1 MSLPPNFGQAFDL
14 SSLTK
19 PKVDPTTPLPGI
31 EVSVE
36 NLSSDIL
43 PLSLVRPVIVLMW
56 SPRSAESVE
65 MIKVLGKLQIDFK
78 EAFALARVDI
88 EAHPQVAQAFQTKA
102 VPYAVAIIAEQMV
115 PLFEQ
120 SYPEAQVRMVIDKVL
135 TLASEQGIG
144 QAPVEQMEAEEIEAM
159 EALEAGNY
167 VAAEA
172 AYKKWLSRK
181 PSENLAK
188 LGLAQTQLLMR
199 TEGSDLDT
207 VISESTKNPGDI
219 ALQLKAADVEMVNGG
234 VEAAFTRLLHAVRAT
249 SGDDRTK
256 VKNHLL
262 NLFALV
268 DPSDPRLVAARK
280 ELASALFSEKH

>member
-19 PKVDPTTPLPGI
+19 PKVDPSTPLPGI

-43 PLSLVRPVIVLMW
+43 PLSLVRPVIVVMW
-56 SPRSAESVE
+56 TPRSAESADMVK
-65 MIKVLGKLQIDFK
+65 ILGKLEVDYKQ
-78 EAFALARVDI
+78 AFALARVDI
-88 EAHPQVAQAFQTKA
+88 EAHPQVGQAFQTKSI
-102 VPYAVAIIAEQMV
+102 PYAVAIIAEQMV

-135 TLASEQGIG
+135 ALAAEQGIS
-144 QAPVEQMEAEEIEAM
+144 QAPVEQMEAEEIEALD
-159 EALEAGNY
+159 ALEAGNY
-167 VAAEA
+167 PAAEA
-172 AYKKWLSRK
+172 AYKKWLARK
-181 PSENLAK
+181 PSENFAK

-199 TEGSDLDT
+199 TEGLELDT
-207 VISESTKNPGDI
+207 VIAESTKNPSDI

-249 SGDDRTK
+249 AGDDRAK
-256 VKNHLL
+256 VKDHLL

-268 DPSDPRLVAARK
+268 DPTDPRLVAARK
-280 ELASALFSEKH
+280 ELASALF

>member
-19 PKVDPTTPLPGI
+19 PKVDPTIPMPGI

-65 MIKVLGKLQIDFK
+65 MVKILGKLETDYK
-78 EAFALARVDI
+78 TAFSLARVDI
-88 EAHPQVAQAFQTKA
+88 EAHPQVAQAFQTKSI
-102 VPYAVAIIAEQMV
+102 PYAVAIISEQMV

-159 EALEAGNY
+159 EALEAGDY

-181 PSENLAK
+181 PAENLAK
-188 LGLAQTQLLMR
+188 LGLAQTQLLIR
-199 TEGSDLDT
+199 TEGLELDA
-207 VISESTKNPGDI
+207 VISESTKNPSDI
-219 ALQLKAADVEMVNGG
+219 ALQLKAADVEIVNGG
-234 VEAAFTRLLHAVRAT
+234 VEAAFTRLVHAVRAT
-249 SGDDRTK
+249 SGDERGK
-256 VKNHLL
+256 VKDHLL

-280 ELASALFSEKH
+280 ELASALF

>member
-19 PKVDPTTPLPGI
+19 PKVDPSTPLPGI

-56 SPRSAESVE
+56 SPRSAESIE
-65 MIKVLGKLQIDFK
+65 MIKVLGKLEIDYK
-78 EAFALARVDI
+78 GAFALARVDI
-88 EAHPQVAQAFQTKA
+88 EAHPQVAQAFQTKT

-120 SYPEAQVRMVIDKVL
+120 SYPEAQVRMVMDKVL

-159 EALEAGNY
+159 DALEAGNY

-181 PSENLAK
+181 PAENLAK

-199 TEGSDLDT
+199 TEGLELEK
-207 VISESTKNPGDI
+207 VVSESTKNPSDI
-219 ALQLKAADVEMVNGG
+219 ALQLKAADVEIVNGG
-234 VEAAFTRLLHAVRAT
+234 VEAAFARLIHAVRAT
-249 SGDDRTK
+249 SGDERTK
-256 VKNHLL
+256 VKDHLL

-268 DPSDPRLVAARK
+268 DQSDPRLVAARK
-280 ELASALFSEKH
+280 ELASALF

>member
-19 PKVDPTTPLPGI
+19 PKVDPSVPLPGI

-36 NLSSDIL
+36 NLSSEIL
-43 PLSLVRPVIVLMW
+43 PLSLVRAVIVVMW
-56 SPRSAESVE
+56 SPRSSESVE
-65 MIKVLGKLQIDFK
+65 MVKILGKLELDYKQT
-78 EAFALARVDI
+78 FALARVDI
-88 EAHPQVAQAFQTKA
+88 EAHPQVGQAFQTKSI
-102 VPYAVAIIAEQMV
+102 PYAVAIIAEQMV

-135 TLASEQGIG
+135 TLASEQGVG
-144 QAPVEQMEAEEIEAM
+144 QAPVESMEAEEIEAI
-159 EALEAGNY
+159 EALEAGNF

-181 PSENLAK
+181 PNENLAK

-199 TEGSDLDT
+199 TEGLQLDD
-207 VISESTKNPGDI
+207 VIAESTSNPTDI
-219 ALQLKAADVEMVNGG
+219 TLQLKAADVEIVNGG

-249 SGDDRTK
+249 SGEDRTK
-256 VKNHLL
+256 VKDHLL
-262 NLFALV
+262 SLFSLI
-268 DPSDPRLVAARK
+268 DQSDPRLVAARK
-280 ELASALFSEKH
+280 ELASALF

>member
-19 PKVDPTTPLPGI
+19 PKVDPSIPLPGI

-56 SPRSAESVE
+56 SPRSPESVE
-65 MIKVLGKLQIDFK
+65 MIKVLGKLEGDYK

-88 EAHPQVAQAFQTKA
+88 EAHPQVAQAFQTKT

-120 SYPEAQVRMVIDKVL
+120 SYPEAQVRMVLDKVL

-159 EALEAGNY
+159 DALEAGNY

-181 PSENLAK
+181 PGENLAK
-188 LGLAQTQLLMR
+188 LGLAQTQLLIR
-199 TEGSDLDT
+199 TEGLERNVVLD
-207 VISESTKNPGDI
+207 ESTKNPTDI
-219 ALQLKAADVEMVNGG
+219 ALQLRAADVEIVNGG
-234 VEAAFTRLLHAVRAT
+234 VEAAFARLIQAVRST
-249 SGDDRTK
+249 SGDERTK
-256 VKNHLL
+256 VKDHLL

-268 DPSDPRLVAARK
+268 DQSDPRLVAARK
-280 ELASALFSEKH
+280 ELASALF

>member
-19 PKVDPTTPLPGI
+19 PKVDPSIPLPGI

-36 NLSSDIL
+36 NLSSEIL

-56 SPRSAESVE
+56 SPRSAESAE
-65 MIKVLGKLQIDFK
+65 MVKVLGKLENDYKQ
-78 EAFALARVDI
+78 AFALARVDI
-88 EAHPQVAQAFQTKA
+88 EAHPQVAQAFQTKSI
-102 VPYAVAIIAEQMV
+102 PYAVAIIAEQMV

-120 SYPEAQVRMVIDKVL
+120 SYPEAQVRMVLDKVL

-144 QAPVEQMEAEEIEAM
+144 QAPVEQMEAEEIEAL

-167 VAAEA
+167 LAAEV

-188 LGLAQTQLLMR
+188 IGLAQTQLLIR
-199 TEGSDLDT
+199 TEGLELDA
-207 VISESTKNPGDI
+207 VILESTNNPGDI
-219 ALQLKAADVEMVNGG
+219 ALQLKAADVEIVNGG

-249 SGDDRTK
+249 AGDDRAK
-256 VKNHLL
+256 VKDHLL

-280 ELASALFSEKH
+280 ELASALF

>member
-19 PKVDPTTPLPGI
+19 PKVDPSVPMPGI

-56 SPRSAESVE
+56 SPRSPESVE
-65 MIKVLGKLQIDFK
+65 MVKVLGKLESDYK

-88 EAHPQVAQAFQTKA
+88 EAHPQVAQAFQTKSI
-102 VPYAVAIIAEQMV
+102 PYAVAIIAEQMV

-120 SYPEAQVRMVIDKVL
+120 SFPEAQVRMVLDKVL
-135 TLASEQGIG
+135 TLASEQGVG
-144 QAPVEQMEAEEIEAM
+144 AAPVEAMEAEEIEAM
-159 EALEAGNY
+159 EALEAGNF

-172 AYKKWLSRK
+172 AYKKWLARK
-181 PSENLAK
+181 PAENLAK
-188 LGLAQTQLLMR
+188 LGLAQTQLLIR
-199 TEGSDLDT
+199 TEGLELNTVLD
-207 VISESTKNPGDI
+207 ESTKNPSDI
-219 ALQLKAADVEMVNGG
+219 ALQLKAADVEIVNGG

-249 SGDDRTK
+249 SGDDRAK
-256 VKNHLL
+256 VKDHLL

-280 ELASALFSEKH
+280 ELASALF

>member
-19 PKVDPTTPLPGI
+19 PKVDTSIPMPGI

-36 NLSSDIL
+36 NLSTDIL
-43 PLSLVRPVIVLMW
+43 PLSLVRPVIVVMW
-56 SPRSAESVE
+56 SPRSQESADMVST
-65 MIKVLGKLQIDFK
+65 LGKLETDYK
-78 EAFALARVDI
+78 AAWSLARVNIDT
-88 EAHPQVAQAFQTKA
+88 HPEVAQAFQTKN

-120 SYPEAQVRMVIDKVL
+120 PYPEAQLRMVLDKVL
-135 TLASEQGIG
+135 TLAAEQGVG
-144 QAPVEQMEAEEIEAM
+144 EAPVEQMEAEEIEAM
-159 EALEAGNY
+159 EALESGNY
-167 VAAEA
+167 IAAEA

-181 PSENLAK
+181 PAENLAK

-199 TEGSDLDT
+199 TEGLELNA
-207 VISESTKNPGDI
+207 VIDESTKNPTDI
-219 ALQLKAADVEMVNGG
+219 DLQLKAADVEIVNGG

-249 SGDDRTK
+249 SGDDRAK
-256 VKNHLL
+256 VKDHLL

-268 DPSDPRLVAARK
+268 DQADPRLVAARK
-280 ELASALFSEKH
+280 ELASALF

>member
-19 PKVDPTTPLPGI
+19 PKVDTSAPMAGI
-31 EVSVE
+31 QVSVE
-36 NLSSDIL
+36 NLSTEIL

-56 SPRSAESVE
+56 SSRSPESVE
-65 MIKVLGKLQIDFK
+65 MIKTLGKLEVDYQT
-78 EAFALARVDI
+78 AFALARVDI
-88 EAHPQVAQAFQTKA
+88 DTNPEVAQAFQTKS

-120 SYPEAQVRMVIDKVL
+120 SYPEAQVKMVIDKVL

-144 QAPVEQMEAEEIEAM
+144 TAPVEHIEPEEIDAM
-159 EALEAGNY
+159 NALESGDYA
-167 VAAEA
+167 AAEA
-172 AYKKWLSRK
+172 AYKKWLARK
-181 PSENLAK
+181 PAENLAK

-199 TEGSDLDT
+199 TENLDPKT
-207 VISESTKNPGDI
+207 VIAQSDATPSNVD
-219 ALQLKAADVEMVNGG
+219 LQLRAADVEIVNGG
-234 VEAAFTRLLHAVRAT
+234 VEPAFTRLLQAIKAT
-249 SGDDRTK
+249 SGDERTK

-268 DPSDPRLVAARK
+268 DPSDPRLAAARK
-280 ELASALFSEKH
+280 ELASALF

>member
-19 PKVDPTTPLPGI
+19 PKVDPATPLPGI

-56 SPRSAESVE
+56 SPRSTESVE
-65 MIKVLGKLQIDFK
+65 MVKVLGKLEIDYK
-78 EAFALARVDI
+78 GAFALARVDI

-120 SYPEAQVRMVIDKVL
+120 SYPEAQVRMVMDKVL

-159 EALEAGNY
+159 DALEAGNY

-199 TEGSDLDT
+199 TEGLELSEVIDQSALNPSDIT
-207 VISESTKNPGDI
+207 
-219 ALQLKAADVEMVNGG
+219 LQLKAADVEIVNGG
-234 VEAAFTRLLHAVRAT
+234 VEAAFARLIHAVRAT
-249 SGDDRTK
+249 SGDERTK
-256 VKNHLL
+256 VKDHLL

-268 DPSDPRLVAARK
+268 DQSDPRLVAARK
-280 ELASALFSEKH
+280 ELASALF

>member
-19 PKVDPTTPLPGI
+19 PKADPSVPMPGI

-56 SPRSAESVE
+56 SPRSPESVE
-65 MIKVLGKLQIDFK
+65 MVKVLGKLEKDYK

-88 EAHPQVAQAFQTKA
+88 EAHPQVAQAFQTKSI
-102 VPYAVAIIAEQMV
+102 PYAVAIIAEQMV

-120 SYPEAQVRMVIDKVL
+120 AYPEAQVRMVLDKVL
-135 TLASEQGIG
+135 TLASEQGVG
-144 QAPVEQMEAEEIEAM
+144 AAPIEQMEAEEIEAM
-159 EALEAGNY
+159 EALESGNF

-172 AYKKWLSRK
+172 AYRKWLARK

-188 LGLAQTQLLMR
+188 LGLAQTQLLIR
-199 TEGSDLDT
+199 TEGLELNVILDQS
-207 VISESTKNPGDI
+207 IKNPSDI
-219 ALQLKAADVEMVNGG
+219 DLQLKAADVEIVNGG

-249 SGDDRTK
+249 TGDDRTK
-256 VKNHLL
+256 VKDHLI
-262 NLFALV
+262 NLFLLV
-268 DPSDPRLVAARK
+268 DQSDPRLVAARK
-280 ELASALFSEKH
+280 ELASALF

>member
-19 PKVDPTTPLPGI
+19 PKVDPSTPLPGI

-65 MIKVLGKLQIDFK
+65 MVKVLGKLEIDYK
-78 EAFALARVDI
+78 GAFALARVDI

-120 SYPEAQVRMVIDKVL
+120 SYPEAQVRMVMDKVL
-135 TLASEQGIG
+135 TLAAEQGIG

-159 EALEAGNY
+159 DALEAGNY

-199 TEGSDLDT
+199 TEGLELSE
-207 VISESTKNPGDI
+207 VIDQSALNPSDI
-219 ALQLKAADVEMVNGG
+219 ALQLKAADVEIVNGG
-234 VEAAFTRLLHAVRAT
+234 VEAAFARLIHAVRAT
-249 SGDDRTK
+249 SGDERTK
-256 VKNHLL
+256 VKDHLL

-268 DPSDPRLVAARK
+268 DQSDPRLVAARK
-280 ELASALFSEKH
+280 ELASALF

>member
-19 PKVDPTTPLPGI
+19 PKVDPSVLMPGI
-31 EVSVE
+31 EISVE

-43 PLSLVRPVIVLMW
+43 PLSLIRPVIVVMW
-56 SPRSAESVE
+56 SPRSAESAE
-65 MIKVLGKLQIDFK
+65 MVKVLGKLEIDYK
-78 EAFALARVDI
+78 QAFALARVDI
-88 EAHPQVAQAFQTKA
+88 EAHPQVAQAFQTKSI
-102 VPYAVAIIAEQMV
+102 PYAVAIIAEQMV

-120 SYPEAQVRMVIDKVL
+120 TYPEAQVRMVIDKVL

-144 QAPVEQMEAEEIEAM
+144 QAPVEQMEAEEIEAL

-167 VAAEA
+167 LAAEV

-188 LGLAQTQLLMR
+188 IGLAQTQLLIR
-199 TEGSDLDT
+199 TEGLELDA

-219 ALQLKAADVEMVNGG
+219 ALQLKAADVEIVNGG

-249 SGDDRTK
+249 AGDDRAK
-256 VKNHLL
+256 VKDHLL

-268 DPSDPRLVAARK
+268 DPSDARLVAARK
-280 ELASALFSEKH
+280 ELASALF

>member
-65 MIKVLGKLQIDFK
+65 MIKVLGKLEVDYK
-78 EAFALARVDI
+78 GAFALARVDI

-120 SYPEAQVRMVIDKVL
+120 SYPEAQVRMVMDKVL

-159 EALEAGNY
+159 DALEAGNY

-199 TEGSDLDT
+199 TEGLELSE
-207 VISESTKNPGDI
+207 VIDQSALNPSDI
-219 ALQLKAADVEMVNGG
+219 ALQLKAADVEIVNGG
-234 VEAAFTRLLHAVRAT
+234 VEAAFARLIHAVRAT
-249 SGDDRTK
+249 SGEERTK
-256 VKNHLL
+256 VKDHLL

-268 DPSDPRLVAARK
+268 DQSDPRLVAARK
-280 ELASALFSEKH
+280 ELASALF

>member
-19 PKVDPTTPLPGI
+19 PKVDPSVPMPGI

-56 SPRSAESVE
+56 SPRSVESLE
-65 MIKVLGKLQIDFK
+65 MVKLLGKLESDYK

-88 EAHPQVAQAFQTKA
+88 EAHPQVAQAFQTKSI
-102 VPYAVAIIAEQMV
+102 PYAVAIIAEQMV

-120 SYPEAQVRMVIDKVL
+120 PYPEAQVRMVLDKVL
-135 TLASEQGIG
+135 TLASEQGVG
-144 QAPVEQMEAEEIEAM
+144 QAPVEQMEPEEIEAM
-159 EALEAGNY
+159 DALEAGNL

-172 AYKKWLSRK
+172 AYKKWLARK
-181 PSENLAK
+181 PAENLAK
-188 LGLAQTQLLMR
+188 LGLAQTQLLIR
-199 TEGSDLDT
+199 TEALDLNAVIEQSTQNPSDID
-207 VISESTKNPGDI
+207 
-219 ALQLKAADVEMVNGG
+219 LQLKAADVEIVNGG
-234 VEAAFTRLLHAVRAT
+234 VEAAFTRLLHAIRAT
-249 SGDDRTK
+249 TGDDRAK
-256 VKNHLL
+256 VKEHLL

-268 DPSDPRLVAARK
+268 DQSDPRLVAARK
-280 ELASALFSEKH
+280 ELASALF

>member
-65 MIKVLGKLQIDFK
+65 MIKVLGKLEVDYK
-78 EAFALARVDI
+78 GAFALARVDI

-120 SYPEAQVRMVIDKVL
+120 SYPEAQVRMVMDKIL

-159 EALEAGNY
+159 DSLEAGNY

-199 TEGSDLDT
+199 TEGLELSE
-207 VISESTKNPGDI
+207 VIDQSALNPSDI
-219 ALQLKAADVEMVNGG
+219 ALQLKAADVEIVNGG
-234 VEAAFTRLLHAVRAT
+234 VEAAFARLIHAVRAT
-249 SGDDRTK
+249 SGDERTK
-256 VKNHLL
+256 VKDHLL

-268 DPSDPRLVAARK
+268 DQSDPRLVAARK
-280 ELASALFSEKH
+280 ELASALF

>member
-19 PKVDPTTPLPGI
+19 PKVDTTAPMAGI
-31 EVSVE
+31 QVSVE
-36 NLSSDIL
+36 NLSTEIL

-56 SPRSAESVE
+56 SARSPESVE
-65 MIKVLGKLQIDFK
+65 MIKTLGKLEVDYQT
-78 EAFALARVDI
+78 AFALARVEIDTNP
-88 EAHPQVAQAFQTKA
+88 EVAQAFQTKS

-120 SYPEAQVRMVIDKVL
+120 SYPEAQVKMVIDKVL

-144 QAPVEQMEAEEIEAM
+144 TAPVEHIEPEEIDAM
-159 EALEAGNY
+159 NALESGDYA
-167 VAAEA
+167 AAEA
-172 AYKKWLSRK
+172 AYKKWLARK
-181 PSENLAK
+181 PAENLAK

-199 TEGSDLDT
+199 TENLDLKT
-207 VISESTKNPGDI
+207 VIAQSDATPSNVD
-219 ALQLKAADVEMVNGG
+219 LQLRAADVEIVNGG
-234 VEAAFTRLLHAVRAT
+234 VEAAFTRLLHTIKET
-249 SGDDRTK
+249 SGDERTK

-268 DPSDPRLVAARK
+268 DPSDPRLAAARK
-280 ELASALFSEKH
+280 ELASALF

>member
-19 PKVDPTTPLPGI
+19 PKVDPSVPLPGI

-56 SPRSAESVE
+56 SPRSVESVE
-65 MIKVLGKLQIDFK
+65 MVKLLGKLERDYK
-78 EAFALARVDI
+78 EVFALARVDI
-88 EAHPQVAQAFQTKA
+88 EAHPQVAQAFQTKSI
-102 VPYAVAIIAEQMV
+102 PYAVAVIAEQMV

-120 SYPEAQVRMVIDKVL
+120 PYPEAQVKMVLDKVL
-135 TLASEQGIG
+135 TLASEQGVG
-144 QAPVEQMEAEEIEAM
+144 QPPVEQMEPEEIEAM
-159 EALEAGNY
+159 DALEAGNL

-172 AYKKWLSRK
+172 AYKKWLARK
-181 PSENLAK
+181 PAENLAK
-188 LGLAQTQLLMR
+188 LGLAQTQLLIR
-199 TEGSDLDT
+199 TEGLDLNVVIEQSTQNPSDID
-207 VISESTKNPGDI
+207 
-219 ALQLKAADVEMVNGG
+219 LQLKAADVEIVNGG

-249 SGDDRTK
+249 TGDDRAK
-256 VKNHLL
+256 VKDHLL

-268 DPSDPRLVAARK
+268 DQSDPRLVAARK
-280 ELASALFSEKH
+280 ELASALF

>member
-56 SPRSAESVE
+56 SSRSAESVE
-65 MIKVLGKLQIDFK
+65 MIKVLGKLEIDYK
-78 EAFALARVDI
+78 GAFALARVDI

-120 SYPEAQVRMVIDKVL
+120 SYPEAQVRMVMDKVL

-159 EALEAGNY
+159 DALEAGNY

-172 AYKKWLSRK
+172 AYKKWLARK

-188 LGLAQTQLLMR
+188 LGLAQTQLSLR
-199 TEGSDLDT
+199 TEGLKLSEVIDQSTLNPSD
-207 VISESTKNPGDI
+207 IQ
-219 ALQLKAADVEMVNGG
+219 LQLKAADVEMVNGAE
-234 VEAAFTRLLHAVRAT
+234 EAAFARLIHVVRAT
-249 SGDDRTK
+249 SGDERTK
-256 VKNHLL
+256 VKDHLL

-268 DPSDPRLVAARK
+268 DQSDPRLVAARK
-280 ELASALFSEKH
+280 ELASALF

>member
-19 PKVDPTTPLPGI
+19 PKVDPATPLPGI

-56 SPRSAESVE
+56 SPRSTESVE
-65 MIKVLGKLQIDFK
+65 MVKVLGKLEIDYK
-78 EAFALARVDI
+78 GTFALARVDI

-120 SYPEAQVRMVIDKVL
+120 SYPEAQVRMVMDNVL

-159 EALEAGNY
+159 DALEAGNY

-199 TEGSDLDT
+199 TEGLELSE
-207 VISESTKNPGDI
+207 VIDQSALNPSDI
-219 ALQLKAADVEMVNGG
+219 ALQLKAADVEIVNGG
-234 VEAAFTRLLHAVRAT
+234 VEAAFARLIHAVRAT
-249 SGDDRTK
+249 SGDERTK
-256 VKNHLL
+256 VKDHLL

-268 DPSDPRLVAARK
+268 DQSDPRLVAARK
-280 ELASALFSEKH
+280 ELASALF